1 VNKKSRISRILKNR
15 ILILDGATGTE
26 LQKKGMPAGAC
37 PEMWALENPDGMS
50 EIHQAYGDAGSDIIY
65 SCTFGGN
72 RLKLN
77 QYRVDDIRET
87 NRKLAA
93 LARKAAGGKTLVAGD
108 IGPTGRFVEPFGDL
122 PFEEAVRI
130 YQEQIRGLIDGG
142 VDLLVIETMM
152 DIQEARAALIAAKE
166 LSDLFTAVTMT
177 FEPNGRTLNGTPPLA
192 ALITLQSLGADAVGC
207 NCSTGPDTMNTFIAA
222 MKPYATVPLVAKP
235 NAGLPRMVDGTT
247 LFDMNSGDFA
257 EQTVRIADSGA
268 NLIGGC
274 CGTTPD
280 HIRALKKALA
290 GHSPIAPVRK
300 ALSAVSSAGK
310 AKIFGSD
317 DPLVIVG
324 ERINPTGKKD
334 LQQELLAGK
343 LSLVRR
349 MAKDQEKAGADLLDV
364 NIGVPH
370 LDEQT
375 TIKNIVH
382 LLPTATELPL
392 VIDSSNID
400 TIETALRH
408 YPGRAL
414 INSISG
420 EPDKLERLLP
430 LAAKY
435 GAMFIL
441 LPLTGKELPE
451 TAEKRIAI
459 IRHIFKQAEAF
470 GFTKEDIVV
479 DGLVMTVASD
489 PAAPVETLRTIE
501 WCTRTFRC
509 RTIVGL
515 SNVSFGMPER
525 RWINAAFLAMAQRLG
540 LTMAIANPAIA
551 ELMAVKR
558 SGDVLL
564 GHDPQAAAYIAHFS
578 GQGQGA
584 GTAQPAEKATPLER
598 LAQVILEGNGE
609 DILGVVRENLDQ
621 GVSPT
626 RLVNEIMIPA
636 INRVGELFE
645 QKRYFLPQLIASA
658 EAMKKAMTCLEP
670 LLDEGDGAKAKGL
683 VLIATV
689 KGDIHD
695 IGKNI
700 VALLLRNQ
708 GFQVIDLGKDVAAE
722 AIVSA
727 MERHN
732 PHVVA
737 LSALMTTT
745 MVNMKEVIDLA
756 RAKGEKSPFLVGG
769 AVVTAAFAESI
780 GAHYAKDGVEA
791 AKVVGKLVTNQSNHR
806 EKDTC

>member
-1 VNKKSRISRILKNR
+1 VNKKSQINHILKNR
-15 ILILDGATGTE
+15 IMLLDGAWGTE

-37 PEMWALENPDGMS
+37 PEIWALENPGRMA
-50 EIHQAYGDAGSDIIY
+50 EIHRAYGDVGSDIIY
-65 SCTFGGN
+65 TCTFGGN

-77 QYRVDDIRET
+77 QYGVNDIGET
-87 NRKLAA
+87 NRRLAA
-93 LARKAAGGKTLVAGD
+93 VAKNAVNSRILIAAD
-108 IGPTGRFVEPFGDL
+108 IGPTGHFVEPFGDL

-130 YQEQIRGLIDGG
+130 YKEQIRGLVDGG

-166 LSDLFTAVTMT
+166 QTDLFTAVTMT
-177 FEPNGRTLNGTPPLA
+177 FEPNGRTLNGTDPLA

-207 NCSTGPDTMNTFIAA
+207 NCSTGPETMNTFIAA
-222 MKPYATVPLVAKP
+222 MKPYARVPLVAKP
-235 NAGLPRMVDGTT
+235 NAGLPRVVDGITC
-247 LFDMNSGDFA
+247 FDMDSETFA
-257 EQTVRIADSGA
+257 QQAARIADSGA

-280 HIRALKKALA
+280 HIRALKKALD
-290 GHSPIAPVRK
+290 GRPPIAPVRK
-300 ALSAVSSAGK
+300 SVSAVSSAGK
-310 AKIFGSD
+310 AKIFNES
-317 DPLVIVG
+317 DPLIIVG

-343 LSLVRR
+343 LSLVRQ
-349 MAKDQEKAGADLLDV
+349 MARDQEKAGADLLDV
-364 NIGVPH
+364 NIGVPNI
-370 LDEQT
+370 DEQK
-375 TIKNIVH
+375 TIKDIVH
-382 LLPTATELPL
+382 LLSTVTELPL

-420 EPDKLERLLP
+420 EPDKIERLLP

-451 TAEKRIAI
+451 TAGKRIAI
-459 IRHIFKQAEAF
+459 IRHIFKQAQAY

-489 PAAPVETLRTIE
+489 PAAPVETLKTVE
-501 WCTRTFRC
+501 WCNRTFRC

-525 RWINAAFLAMAQRLG
+525 RWINATFLAMAKTLG
-540 LTMAIANPAIA
+540 LTMAIANPAIP
-551 ELMAVKR
+551 ELMAVKH

-564 GHDPQAAAYIAHFS
+564 GRDPQAAAYIAHFA
-578 GQGQGA
+578 GQTQA
-584 GTAQPAEKATPLER
+584 ASTAQPVEKKTALEK
-598 LAQVILEGNGE
+598 LTQVILEGNRD
-609 DILGVVRENLDQ
+609 DIMDVVRENLNQ
-621 GVSPT
+621 GIAPA

-645 QKRYFLPQLIASA
+645 EKRYFLPQLIASA
-658 EAMKKAMTCLEP
+658 ETMKKAMAHLEP
-670 LLDEGDGAKAKGL
+670 LLAEGEGAKAKGI

-708 GFQVIDLGKDVAAE
+708 GYRVIDLGKDVAAE

-727 MERHN
+727 IKRHN

-756 RAKGEKSPFLVGG
+756 RTRGEHCHFMVGG
-769 AVVTAAFAESI
+769 AVVTAAYAASI
-780 GAHYAKDGVEA
+780 GAHYSKDGVDA
-791 AKVVGKLVTNQSNHR
+791 AKVVETLIK
-806 EKDTC
+806 K

>member
-1 VNKKSRISRILKNR
+1 MMTKSQISRILKNR
-15 ILILDGATGTE
+15 ILLLDGATGTE
-26 LQKKGMPAGAC
+26 LQKQGMPAGAC
-37 PEMWALENPDGMS
+37 PEVWALENPVRMA
-50 EIHQAYGDAGSDIIY
+50 EIHRAYRDAGSDIVY
-65 SCTFGGN
+65 ACTFGGN
-72 RLKLN
+72 RRKLN
-77 QYRVDDIRET
+77 QYGVSDIGET
-87 NRKLAA
+87 NRRLAA
-93 LARKAAGGKTLVAGD
+93 LARKAVGSKTLVAGD
-108 IGPTGRFVEPFGDL
+108 IGPTGHFVEPFGDL

-130 YQEQIRGLIDGG
+130 YREQIRGLIDGG

-166 LSDLFTAVTMT
+166 LADQFTIVTMT
-177 FEPNGRTLNGTPPLA
+177 FEPNGRTLNGTDPLA

-207 NCSTGPDTMNTFIAA
+207 NCSTGPETMNTFIAV
-222 MKPYATVPLVAKP
+222 MKPYAKVPLAAKP
-235 NAGLPRMVDGTT
+235 NAGLPRMVDGATC
-247 LFDMNSGDFA
+247 FDMNPGDFA
-257 EQTVRIADSGA
+257 EQTLRIAKSGA
-268 NLIGGC
+268 NLLGGC

-280 HIRALKKALA
+280 HIRALQKVLQD
-290 GHSPIAPVRK
+290 SRPIAPVRK
-300 ALSAVSSAGK
+300 SISAVSSAGK
-310 AKIFGSD
+310 AKIFKES
-317 DPLVIVG
+317 DPLLIVG

-343 LSLVRR
+343 LSLVRQ

-370 LDEQT
+370 LDEQS

-382 LLPTATELPL
+382 LLSTTTELPL

-420 EPDKLERLLP
+420 EPDKIERLLP
-430 LAAKY
+430 VAAKY

-441 LPLTGKELPE
+441 LPLSGKELPE

-459 IRHIFKQAEAF
+459 IRHIFRQAQAH
-470 GFTKEDIVV
+470 GFTKDDIIV
-479 DGLVMTVASD
+479 DGLAMTVASD
-489 PAAPVETLRTIE
+489 PAAPVETFRTVE
-501 WCTRTFRC
+501 WCTRTFLC

-525 RWINAAFLAMAQRLG
+525 RWINATFLAMAQRLG

-578 GQGQGA
+578 GQTQMVTEA
-584 GTAQPAEKATPLER
+584 GRPTERMTSPEKLNR
-598 LAQVILEGNGE
+598 VILEGNGD
-609 DILGVVRENLDQ
+609 DIIDVVQENLNQ
-621 GVSPT
+621 GLAPSH
-626 RLVNEIMIPA
+626 LVNDIMIPA

-645 QKRYFLPQLIASA
+645 EKRYFLPQLIASA
-658 EAMKKAMTCLEP
+658 ETMKKAMVHLEP
-670 LLDEGDGAKAKGL
+670 LLARDGKKKEKGI

-708 GFQVIDLGKDVAAE
+708 GYNVIDLGKDVGAE
-722 AIVSA
+722 NIVA
-727 MERHN
+727 EMKKKK
-732 PHVVA
+732 PDVVA

-745 MVNMKEVIDLA
+745 MVNMQEVIDLA
-756 RAKGEKSPFLVGG
+756 RQKGESCPFMVGG
-769 AVVTAAFAESI
+769 AVVTAAFAASI

-791 AKVVGKLVTNQSNHR
+791 AKVIEALLERK
-806 EKDTC
+806 

>member
-1 VNKKSRISRILKNR
+1 MTTKSKIHRILKNR
-15 ILILDGATGTE
+15 IMLLDGACGTE

-37 PEMWALENPDGMS
+37 PEIWALENPGRMA
-50 EIHQAYGDAGSDIIY
+50 EIHRAYGNVGSDIIY
-65 SCTFGGN
+65 TCTFGGN

-77 QYRVDDIRET
+77 QYGIKDIAET
-87 NRKLAA
+87 NRRLAA
-93 LARKAAGGKTLVAGD
+93 MAKGAVESKTLIAAD
-108 IGPTGRFVEPFGDL
+108 IGPTGHFVEPFGDL

-130 YQEQIRGLIDGG
+130 YKEQIRGLIDGG
-142 VDLLVIETMM
+142 VDLLIIETMM
-152 DIQEARAALIAAKE
+152 DIQEARAALIAARE
-166 LSDLFTAVTMT
+166 LTDLFTAVTMT
-177 FEPNGRTLNGTPPLA
+177 FEPNGRTLNGTDPTA

-207 NCSTGPDTMNTFIAA
+207 NCSTGPETMNTFIAA
-222 MKPYATVPLVAKP
+222 MKPYARVPLVAKP
-235 NAGLPRMVDGTT
+235 NAGLPRVVDGMTC
-247 LFDMNSGDFA
+247 FDMDAEAFA
-257 EQTVRIADSGA
+257 QQAARIADTGA

-280 HIRALKKALA
+280 HIRALKKALD
-290 GHSPIAPVRK
+290 GRSPIVPARK
-300 ALSAVSSAGK
+300 SVSAVSSAGK
-310 AKIFGSD
+310 AKIFKES

-343 LSLVRR
+343 LSLVRQ

-375 TIKNIVH
+375 AIKNIVH
-382 LLPTATELPL
+382 LLSTTTELPL

-420 EPDKLERLLP
+420 EPDKIDRLLP

-451 TAEKRIAI
+451 TAAKRIAI
-459 IRHIFKQAEAF
+459 IRDIFKKAQAY

-489 PAAPVETLRTIE
+489 PAAPVETLRTVE
-501 WCTRTFRC
+501 WCSRKFGC

-525 RWINAAFLAMAQRLG
+525 RWINATFLAMAQTLG
-540 LTMAIANPAIA
+540 LTMAIANPAMA

-564 GHDPQAAAYIAHFS
+564 GRDPQAAAYIARFS
-578 GQGQGA
+578 GEIQTSS
-584 GTAQPAEKATPLER
+584 TAQPVGKKTSPER
-598 LAQVILEGNGE
+598 LNQAILDGNRD
-609 DILGVVRENLDQ
+609 DILDVIRENLDQ
-621 GVSPT
+621 GIAPA

-636 INRVGELFE
+636 INHVGELFE
-645 QKRYFLPQLIASA
+645 EKRYFLPQLIASA
-658 EAMKKAMTCLEP
+658 ETMKKAMAHLEP
-670 LLDEGDGAKAKGL
+670 LLAAEEGTKAKGL

-708 GFQVIDLGKDVAAE
+708 GYRVIDLGKDVAAE

-727 MERHN
+727 IKQHN

-756 RAKGEKSPFLVGG
+756 RTREEHCHFMVGG

-780 GAHYAKDGVEA
+780 GARYAKDGVAA
-791 AKVVGKLVTNQSNHR
+791 AKIVDMLVK
-806 EKDTC
+806 E

>member
-1 VNKKSRISRILKNR
+1 MTTKSKINRILKDR
-15 ILILDGATGTE
+15 IVLLDGAWGTE
-26 LQKKGMPAGAC
+26 LQKRGLPAGAC
-37 PEMWALENPDGMS
+37 PELWTLENPASMTA
-50 EIHQAYGDAGSDIIY
+50 IHREYSAAGADII
-65 SCTFGGN
+65 STCTFGGN

-77 QYRVDDIRET
+77 QYGVSDITET
-87 NRKLAA
+87 NRRLAE
-93 LARKAAGGKTLVAGD
+93 LAKKAVGSHTLVAAD
-108 IGPTGRFVEPFGDL
+108 IGPTGHFVEPFGDL
-122 PFEEAVRI
+122 AFEEAVRI

-142 VDLLVIETMM
+142 VDLLIIETML
-152 DIQEARAALIAAKE
+152 DIQETRAALIAAKE
-166 LSDLFTAVTMT
+166 LRDIYTIVTMT
-177 FEPNGRTLNGTPPLA
+177 FEANGRTLNGTDPLA

-207 NCSTGPDTMNTFIAA
+207 NCSTGPETMNTFIAA
-222 MKPYATVPLVAKP
+222 MKPYAKVPLVAKP
-235 NAGLPRMVDGTT
+235 NAGLPRIVDGITC
-247 LFDMNSGDFA
+247 FEMNPEAFA
-257 EQTVRIADSGA
+257 EQTARISDSGA
-268 NLIGGC
+268 NFIGGC

-280 HIRALKKALA
+280 HIRALEKALVGRSA
-290 GHSPIAPVRK
+290 IPPVCK
-300 ALSAVSSAGK
+300 SVSAVSSAGT
-310 AKIFGSD
+310 AKIFRES

-343 LSLVRR
+343 LSLVRQ
-349 MAKDQEKAGADLLDV
+349 MARDQEKAGADLLDV

-382 LLPTATELPL
+382 LLSTTTELPL

-400 TIETALRH
+400 TIETALRQ

-420 EPDKLERLLP
+420 EPEKLERLLP
-430 LAAKY
+430 IAAKY

-451 TAEKRIAI
+451 TAAKRIAI
-459 IRHIFKQAEAF
+459 IRDIFKQARAY

-489 PAAPVETLRTIE
+489 PAAPVETLRTVE
-501 WCTRTFRC
+501 WCNRTFGC

-525 RWINAAFLAMAQRLG
+525 RWINATFLAMAQTLG
-540 LTMAIANPAIA
+540 LTMAIANPAMA

-564 GHDPQAAAYIAHFS
+564 GRDPQEAAYIAHFS
-578 GQGQGA
+578 GQTQTSS
-584 GTAQPAEKATPLER
+584 TAQPVEKKSSLER
-598 LAQVILEGNGE
+598 LNQVILEGNRD
-609 DILGVVRENLDQ
+609 DILDVIRENLDQ
-621 GVSPT
+621 GIDPA
-626 RLVNEIMIPA
+626 RLVNDIMIPA
-636 INRVGELFE
+636 INHVGELFE
-645 QKRYFLPQLIASA
+645 EKRYFLPQLIASA
-658 EAMKKAMTCLEP
+658 ETMKKAMARLEP
-670 LLDEGDGAKAKGL
+670 LLAEGEGAKAKGI

-708 GFQVIDLGKDVAAE
+708 GYRVIDLGKDVAADT
-722 AIVSA
+722 IVSA
-727 MERHN
+727 IKRHN

-745 MVNMKEVIDLA
+745 MVNMKEVIDLV
-756 RAKGEKSPFLVGG
+756 RTRGEHCSFMVGG

-780 GAHYAKDGVEA
+780 GARYAKDGVEA
-791 AKVVGKLVTNQSNHR
+791 AKIVDMLVKKSNG
-806 EKDTC
+806 

>member
-1 VNKKSRISRILKNR
+1 MNKKSQISRILKNR
-15 ILILDGATGTE
+15 ILLLDGATGTE
-26 LQKKGMPAGAC
+26 LQKQGMPAGAC
-37 PEMWALENPDGMS
+37 PELWALENPDRIA
-50 EIHQAYGDAGSDIIY
+50 EIHRAYGDAGSDIVY
-65 SCTFGGN
+65 ACTFGGN
-72 RLKLN
+72 RCKLN
-77 QYRVDDIRET
+77 QYGVSNIGET
-87 NRKLAA
+87 NRRLAA
-93 LARKAAGGKTLVAGD
+93 LARKTVGSKTLVAGD
-108 IGPTGRFVEPFGDL
+108 IGPTGHFVEPFGDL
-122 PFEEAVRI
+122 PFAEAVRI
-130 YQEQIRGLIDGG
+130 YREQIQGLIDGG
-142 VDLLVIETMM
+142 VDLLGIETMM

-166 LSDLFTAVTMT
+166 VSDLFTIVTMT
-177 FEPNGRTLNGTPPLA
+177 FEPNGRTLNGTDPLA

-222 MKPYATVPLVAKP
+222 MKPYAKVPLVAKP
-235 NAGLPRMVDGTT
+235 NAGLPRMVDGATC
-247 LFDMNSGDFA
+247 FDLNPWDFA
-257 EQTVRIADSGA
+257 EQTRRIAESGA

-274 CGTTPD
+274 CGTTPE
-280 HIRALKKALA
+280 HIRALRKALTDCR
-290 GHSPIAPVRK
+290 PVAPVRK
-300 ALSAVSSAGK
+300 SISAVSSAGK
-310 AKIFGSD
+310 AKIFKES
-317 DPLVIVG
+317 DPLIIVG

-343 LSLVRR
+343 LSLVRQ

-370 LDEQT
+370 LDEQST
-375 TIKNIVH
+375 VKNIVH
-382 LLPTATELPL
+382 LLSTTTALPL

-420 EPDKLERLLP
+420 EPDKIERLLP

-441 LPLTGKELPE
+441 LPLTGKEIPA
-451 TAEKRIAI
+451 TAEKRTAI
-459 IRHIFKQAEAF
+459 IRHIFRQAQTH
-470 GFTKEDIVV
+470 GFTKDDIIV

-489 PAAPVETLRTIE
+489 PAAPVETFRTVE
-501 WCTRTFRC
+501 WCTRTFHC

-525 RWINAAFLAMAQRLG
+525 RWINATFLAMAQRLG

-551 ELMAVKR
+551 ELMAVKW

-578 GQGQGA
+578 GQTQ
-584 GTAQPAEKATPLER
+584 TATEAARPAAKMTSPEKLT
-598 LAQVILEGNGE
+598 QVILEGNGD
-609 DILGVVRENLDQ
+609 DILDVVRENLDQ
-621 GVSPT
+621 GLAPNH
-626 RLVNEIMIPA
+626 LVNDIMIPA

-645 QKRYFLPQLIASA
+645 EKRYFLPQLIASA
-658 EAMKKAMTCLEP
+658 ETMKKAMVHLEP
-670 LLDEGDGAKAKGL
+670 LLAQDGEKKGKRL
-683 VLIATV
+683 IFIATV

-708 GFQVIDLGKDVAAE
+708 GYNVIDLGKDVAAE
-722 AIVSA
+722 TIVSA
-727 MERHN
+727 MKRQH
-732 PHVVA
+732 PDVVA

-756 RAKGEKSPFLVGG
+756 RQQGENCPFMVGG
-769 AVVTAAFAESI
+769 AVVTAPFAESI

-791 AKVVGKLVTNQSNHR
+791 AKIIATFLK
-806 EKDTC
+806 

>member
-1 VNKKSRISRILKNR
+1 MNKKSQINHILKNR
-15 ILILDGATGTE
+15 IMLLDGAWGTE

-37 PEMWALENPDGMS
+37 PEIWALENPGRMA
-50 EIHQAYGDAGSDIIY
+50 EIHRAYGDVGSDIIY
-65 SCTFGGN
+65 TCTFGGN

-77 QYRVDDIRET
+77 QYGVNDIGET
-87 NRKLAA
+87 NRRLAA
-93 LARKAAGGKTLVAGD
+93 VAKNAVNSRILIAAD
-108 IGPTGRFVEPFGDL
+108 IGPTGHFVEPFGDL

-130 YQEQIRGLIDGG
+130 YKEQIRGLVDGG

-166 LSDLFTAVTMT
+166 QTDLFTAVTMT
-177 FEPNGRTLNGTPPLA
+177 FEPNGRTLNGTDPLA

-207 NCSTGPDTMNTFIAA
+207 NCSTGPETMNTFIAA
-222 MKPYATVPLVAKP
+222 MKPYARVPLVAKP
-235 NAGLPRMVDGTT
+235 NAGLPRVVDGITC
-247 LFDMNSGDFA
+247 FDMDSETFA
-257 EQTVRIADSGA
+257 QQAARIADSGA

-280 HIRALKKALA
+280 HIRALKKALD
-290 GHSPIAPVRK
+290 GRPPIAPVRK
-300 ALSAVSSAGK
+300 SVSAVSSAGK
-310 AKIFGSD
+310 AKIFNES
-317 DPLVIVG
+317 DPLIIVG

-343 LSLVRR
+343 LSLVRQ
-349 MAKDQEKAGADLLDV
+349 MARDQEKAGADLLDV
-364 NIGVPH
+364 NIGVPNI
-370 LDEQT
+370 DEQK
-375 TIKNIVH
+375 TIKDIVH
-382 LLPTATELPL
+382 LLSTVTELPL

-420 EPDKLERLLP
+420 EPDKIERLLP

-451 TAEKRIAI
+451 TAGKRIAI
-459 IRHIFKQAEAF
+459 IRHIFKQAQAY

-489 PAAPVETLRTIE
+489 PAAPVETLKTVE
-501 WCTRTFRC
+501 WCNRTFRC

-525 RWINAAFLAMAQRLG
+525 RWINATFLAMAKTLG
-540 LTMAIANPAIA
+540 LTMAIANPAIP
-551 ELMAVKR
+551 ELMAVKH

-564 GHDPQAAAYIAHFS
+564 GRDPQAAAYIAHFA
-578 GQGQGA
+578 GQTQA
-584 GTAQPAEKATPLER
+584 ASTAQPVEKKTALEK
-598 LAQVILEGNGE
+598 LTQVILEGNRD
-609 DILGVVRENLDQ
+609 DIMDVVRENLNQ
-621 GVSPT
+621 GIAPA

-645 QKRYFLPQLIASA
+645 EKRYFLPQLIASA
-658 EAMKKAMTCLEP
+658 ETMKKAMTHLEP
-670 LLDEGDGAKAKGL
+670 LLAKDGGAKAKGL

-700 VALLLRNQ
+700 VALLLKNQ
-708 GFQVIDLGKDVAAE
+708 GYEVIDLGKDVAAE
-722 AIVSA
+722 VIVSA
-727 MERHN
+727 MKQYH

-756 RAKGEKSPFLVGG
+756 RSRGEHCPFMVGG
-769 AVVTAAFAESI
+769 AVVTAAYAASI
-780 GAHYAKDGVEA
+780 GAHYSKDGVDA
-791 AKVVGKLVTNQSNHR
+791 AKVVETLIK
-806 EKDTC
+806 K

>member
-1 VNKKSRISRILKNR
+1 VNKKSQINRILKNR
-15 ILILDGATGTE
+15 ILLLDGATGTE
-26 LQKKGMPAGAC
+26 LQKQGMPAGAC
-37 PEMWALENPDGMS
+37 PEVWTLENPIGMAK
-50 EIHQAYGDAGSDIIY
+50 IHRAYEDAGSDIVY
-65 SCTFGGN
+65 ACTFGGN

-77 QYRVDDIRET
+77 QYGVTDIGET
-87 NRKLAA
+87 NRRLAA
-93 LARKAAGGKTLVAGD
+93 LTREAVGDKTLVAGD
-108 IGPTGRFVEPFGDL
+108 IGPTGHFVEPFGDL
-122 PFEEAVRI
+122 PFEEAIRI

-166 LSDLFTAVTMT
+166 LADLFTIVTMT
-177 FEPNGRTLNGTPPLA
+177 FEPNGRTLNGTDPLA

-207 NCSTGPDTMNTFIAA
+207 NCSTGPETMNTFIAA
-222 MKPYATVPLVAKP
+222 MKPYAKVPLVAKP
-235 NAGLPRMVDGTT
+235 NAGLPRMVDGAT
-247 LFDMNSGDFA
+247 LFDMNPRDFA
-257 EQTVRIADSGA
+257 EQALRIAASGA

-280 HIRALKKALA
+280 HIQALKMVLQD
-290 GHSPIAPVRK
+290 SRPVAPVRK
-300 ALSAVSSAGK
+300 SISAVSSAGK
-310 AKIFGSD
+310 AKIFKES
-317 DPLVIVG
+317 DPLLIVG

-343 LSLVRR
+343 LSLVRQ

-370 LDEQT
+370 LDEQS

-382 LLPTATELPL
+382 LLSTTTELPL

-420 EPDKLERLLP
+420 EPDKIERLLP
-430 LAAKY
+430 VAAKY

-441 LPLTGKELPE
+441 LPLTGKEIPE
-451 TAEKRIAI
+451 TAEKRIAM
-459 IRHIFKQAEAF
+459 IRHIFRQAQAH
-470 GFTKEDIVV
+470 GFTKDDIIV

-489 PAAPVETLRTIE
+489 PAAPVETFKTVE

-525 RWINAAFLAMAQRLG
+525 RWINATFLAMAQRLG
-540 LTMAIANPAIA
+540 LTMAIANPAIP

-564 GHDPQAAAYIAHFS
+564 GHDPQAAAYINHFS
-578 GQGQGA
+578 GQTQTATEA
-584 GTAQPAEKATPLER
+584 GRPAEKMTSPEKLT
-598 LAQVILEGNGE
+598 QVILDGNGD
-609 DILGVVRENLDQ
+609 DILDVVRETLDQ
-621 GVSPT
+621 GLAPA
-626 RLVNEIMIPA
+626 RLVNDIMIPA

-645 QKRYFLPQLIASA
+645 EKRYFLPQLIASA
-658 EAMKKAMTCLEP
+658 ETMKKAMVHLEP
-670 LLDEGDGAKAKGL
+670 LLALDVDRKGKGH
-683 VLIATV
+683 VIIATV

-700 VALLLRNQ
+700 VTLLLRNQ
-708 GFQVIDLGKDVAAE
+708 GYNVIDLGKDVAAHT
-722 AIVSA
+722 IVAA
-727 MERHN
+727 MKQQ
-732 PHVVA
+732 PPDVVA

-756 RAKGEKSPFLVGG
+756 RQQGESCPFMVGG
-769 AVVTAAFAESI
+769 AVVTAAFAASI

-791 AKVVGKLVTNQSNHR
+791 AKVIATLIKT
-806 EKDTC
+806 